1 MENNIIFAPSKLPLE
16 RCSSG
21 LRGTPGK
28 RVYAKS
34 VSRVRIPFSPQESH
48 NELNDILLCD
58 FSLKN
63 GSNPE
68 QLNVVGRLNENTY
81 KYIRKDNAEKVR
93 YGLGRVA
100 IHLFLCLMDIGDKNL
115 SPRMFIRLIIIDN

>member
-34 VSRVRIPFSPQESH
+34 VSRVRIPFSPQEPGT
-48 NELNDILLCD
+48 DDAAPLLRGFLSTWTAFC
-58 FSLKN
+58 KRCR
-63 GSNPE
+63 PE
-68 QLNVVGRLNENTY
+68 SRASAGNSRNYLLRL
-81 KYIRKDNAEKVR
+81 RA
-93 YGLGRVA
+93 
-100 IHLFLCLMDIGDKNL
+100 FL
-115 SPRMFIRLIIIDN
+115 